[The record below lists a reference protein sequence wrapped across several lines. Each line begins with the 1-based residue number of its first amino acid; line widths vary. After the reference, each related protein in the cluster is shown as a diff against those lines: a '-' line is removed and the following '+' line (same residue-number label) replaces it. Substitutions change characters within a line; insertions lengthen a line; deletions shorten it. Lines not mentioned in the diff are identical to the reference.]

1 MVLSYLKL
9 KQYSFKILKQSM
21 FTFTTKIP
29 PFLLLTTKALLLITV
44 STTNTCTLITPHWI
58 ILPISEKR
66 VNFKV

>member
-29 PFLLLTTKALLLITV
+29 PFLLLKTKALLLITKALFLITV
-44 STTNTCTLITPHWI
+44 STIITQTLAHQLHHT
-58 ILPISEKR
+58 E
-66 VNFKV
+66 

>member
-44 STTNTCTLITPHWI
+44 STTITQTLAHQLHHT
-58 ILPISEKR
+58 E
-66 VNFKV
+66 